1 MPEIALDRKR
11 LLRAFEWTAAGT
23 AVGYGLSFVRSVVL
37 ARLLFPADYGLFGLA
52 AGVLMGLTVFTEFS
66 LASKVVVMAFPTERE
81 ERIHLDTVWT
91 AGLIR
96 GALLAILIALSAAP
110 AAAWFHDGRL
120 FKVLM
125 IISAA
130 PFISG
135 FQNVGLI
142 KLQKDLAFRKLTI
155 QQRVADILTF
165 LITVVLAVITHNYL
179 ALVGSQLVSAL
190 TTVLLS
196 YSICSYRPRIAF
208 DGRALRDSFHFGKH
222 LFVVSILTFV
232 TTQFDN
238 FAVGRYLGTVALGP
252 YILAYRLAMLPVDAL
267 ISILNSVL
275 FPAYSKVRLTE
286 SGRLASFFLKLNTV
300 SAGLVLAAV
309 APLALAARPLIYLLY
324 GHRWDAACA
333 PLPILAFAGIFRGFA
348 HTISPWLV
356 SIGRPDLDAKCK
368 MVEASVFVSLT
379 LILVPRFG
387 VAGAAWTGVAS
398 YALAYIMRLA
408 LAVRLLEGA
417 PVGPTFIGL
426 VQPLWIA
433 ALAFVAAR
441 LLSMA
446 GSPLVASLSA
456 YYCVL
461 LGFAYLG
468 NRFLRVEARTVA
480 NALYRWLSPEWS

>member
-1 MPEIALDRKR
+1 MPEIALDRER

-52 AGVLMGLTVFTEFS
+52 AGVLMGLTVFTDFS
-66 LASKVVVMAFPTERE
+66 LASKVMVMSFPTERE

-96 GALLAILIALSAAP
+96 GALLAIFIALSASP

-120 FKVLM
+120 FKILM

-165 LITVVLAVITHNYL
+165 VVTIVLAVITHNYL
-179 ALVGSQLVSAL
+179 ALVGSQLVS
-190 TTVLLS
+190 
-196 YSICSYRPRIAF
+196 SYRPRIAF

-238 FAVGRYLGTVALGP
+238 FAVGRYLGPVALGP

-275 FPAYSKVRLTE
+275 FPAYSKIQLTE
-286 SGRLASFFLKLNTV
+286 SDRLPSFFLKLNTV
-300 SAGLVLAAV
+300 SSGLVLAAV

-333 PLPILAFAGIFRGFA
+333 PLPILAFAGIFRGLT

-398 YALAYIMRLA
+398 YALAYAMRLA
-408 LAVRLLEGA
+408 LAIRLLEGT

-446 GSPLVASLSA
+446 GSPLVVSLSA

-461 LGFAYLG
+461 LGLVYLR
-468 NRFLRVEARTVA
+468 NRFLRVEARSTA
-480 NALYRWLSPEWS
+480 TTLYRWLSPERS